1 MKIIMIEI
9 TENID
14 QKIRLKIRNKKI
26 MILIIRIIKIMLTMI
41 LLTKDKNPL
50 NQGEKKFDENNTISS
65 RVAGLMDYSCK
76 NSGF

>member
-1 MKIIMIEI
+1 M
-9 TENID
+9 
-14 QKIRLKIRNKKI
+14 
-26 MILIIRIIKIMLTMI
+26 MILIIRIIKIMLAMI